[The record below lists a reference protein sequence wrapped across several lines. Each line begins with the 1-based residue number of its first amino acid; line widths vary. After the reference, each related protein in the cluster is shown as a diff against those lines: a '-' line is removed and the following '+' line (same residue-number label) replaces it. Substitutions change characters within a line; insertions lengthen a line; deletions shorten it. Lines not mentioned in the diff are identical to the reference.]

1 MKLLARLLLP
11 LALTAAAAPLPAQQ
25 ERTAR
30 ADTLDTPGLP
40 LYVEVGRAA
49 YGADSIPHIIL
60 PTLHKFAAPVFRN
73 DRERRR
79 YTLLV
84 ANVKKLLPLAR
95 LARYTVIE
103 THDFLETLPD
113 KKAREAHIRLVE
125 EGLKRQ
131 YAPTLKRLT
140 RSQGR
145 LLVKLIDREC
155 NQTGYS
161 IARAF
166 IGSFKAGLYQT
177 MAVLFGQ
184 SLTRRYDP
192 EGDDRYIERVVLLV
206 ESGQL

>member
-1 MKLLARLLLP
+1 MRQFLVLLS
-11 LALTAAAAPLPAQQ
+11 ALFCTTLHAQHSATPADTAETAA
-25 ERTAR
+25 
-30 ADTLDTPGLP
+30 LP
-40 LYVEVGRAA
+40 LYVEVGRVA
-49 YGADSIPHIIL
+49 YGNDSIPHIIL
-60 PTLHKFAAPVFRN
+60 PTLHKFPEQEFKN
-73 DRERRR
+73 ERERQR

-103 THDFLETLPD
+103 THDYLETLPD
-113 KKAREAHIRLVE
+113 KKAREAHVRLVE

-177 MAVLFGQ
+177 MAVFFGN
-184 SLTRRYDP
+184 SLTKRYDP
-192 EGDDRYIERVVLLV
+192 EGDDRFTERVVLMV

>member
-1 MKLLARLLLP
+1 MRPLFFLLLLFSCARLSAQRETTP
-11 LALTAAAAPLPAQQ
+11 ADTAETAAMPL
-25 ERTAR
+25 
-30 ADTLDTPGLP
+30 L
-40 LYVEVGRAA
+40 VEVGRVA

-60 PTLHKFAAPVFRN
+60 PTLHKFPDLTFGSE
-73 DRERRR
+73 RERQR

-103 THDFLETLPD
+103 THDYLETLPD
-113 KKAREAHIRLVE
+113 KKSREEHVRRVE

-184 SLTRRYDP
+184 SLTKRYDP
-192 EGDDRYIERVVLLV
+192 EGDDRFTERVVLMV

>member
-1 MKLLARLLLP
+1 MRPLIFLLLLIVFAP
-11 LALTAAAAPLPAQQ
+11 LRAQHDKQAVDTAETAAMPL
-25 ERTAR
+25 
-30 ADTLDTPGLP
+30 L
-40 LYVEVGRAA
+40 VEVGRVA
-49 YGADSIPHIIL
+49 YGEDSIPHVIL
-60 PTLHKFAAPVFRN
+60 PTLHKFPELSFKN
-73 DRERRR
+73 EREQQR

-103 THDFLETLPD
+103 THDYLETLPEG
-113 KKAREAHIRLVE
+113 KAREEHVRRVE
-125 EGLKRQ
+125 EGLKKQ
-131 YAPTLKRLT
+131 YAPTLRRLT

-177 MAVLFGQ
+177 MAALFGQ
-184 SLTRRYDP
+184 SLTKRYDP
-192 EGDDRYIERVVLLV
+192 EGDDRFTERVVLMV